1 MKTTEQMM
9 AEAEKLVATLFANG
23 GSPMNKFGTSWEQ
36 LEKLE
41 LRNDQITT
49 IIPCEFHRQVACG

>member
-23 GSPMNKFGTSWEQ
+23 GSPMTKFGTSWEQ
-36 LEKLE
+36 LEQLE
-41 LRNDQITT
+41 LRDDQITS
-49 IIPCEFHRQVACG
+49 IIPCEVHRQVAYG